1 MLSQTAEYALRA
13 VLYVAAHEGRDG
25 LVKIDEIA
33 GELDVPRNTLAKTLH
48 VLGRTGV
55 LASVR
60 GPAGGFH
67 LAVRPEALTLARV
80 VAPFDTVGQGRRCL
94 LGRATC
100 SDAAPCAAHGR
111 WKTVSERVTTFFQDT
126 TVADLLGRTSRAR
139 LQAML

>member
-13 VLYVAAHEGRDG
+13 VLYVAAHEARDG

-60 GPAGGFH
+60 GPAGGFR
-67 LAVRPEALTLARV
+67 LAVRPEALSLARV
-80 VAPFDTVGQGRRCL
+80 VAPFDAVGQGRRCL
-94 LGRATC
+94 LGRTTC

-111 WKTVSERVTTFFQDT
+111 WKAVSERVSTFFADT
-126 TVADLLGRTSRAR
+126 TIADLLGRTTPAR
-139 LQAML
+139 LHAML